1 MILRLGLA
9 LLFVVRW
16 HKPKCFYTYNQ
27 HAIHTYI
34 RFFFLKKQKAMIKCS
49 ICYQVQIRNDTEKI
63 SIDPCARM
71 RKSLVTLGWPADGLG
86 AISKIVL
93 VSLRF
98 VSLET
103 RFVSFV
109 SFR

>member
-1 MILRLGLA
+1 
-9 LLFVVRW
+9 
-16 HKPKCFYTYNQ
+16 
-27 HAIHTYI
+27 
-34 RFFFLKKQKAMIKCS
+34 MIKCS